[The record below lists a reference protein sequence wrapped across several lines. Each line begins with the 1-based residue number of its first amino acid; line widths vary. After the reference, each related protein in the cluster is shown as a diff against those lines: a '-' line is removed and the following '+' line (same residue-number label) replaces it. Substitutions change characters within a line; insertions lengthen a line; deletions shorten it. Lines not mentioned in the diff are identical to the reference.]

1 MKYQL
6 RNIIHVIQVG
16 LVTALE
22 VCKCKNFGSTKIHH
36 VTLELELTA
45 APHKNMYTKHSKAEF
60 EQKVKRNTK
69 KIAEGASAR
78 RNSYTQMHQ
87 KNP

>member
-1 MKYQL
+1 MKYQV

-16 LVTALE
+16 QVTALE
-22 VCKCKNFGSTKIHH
+22 VCKCKKLWQHENSSRNTTKA
-36 VTLELELTA
+36 LQLELTA

-60 EQKVKRNTK
+60 ERNTK